1 MRPSLR
7 WYPLEGEPLAVRD
20 VVLTPRSHVLEI
32 RLANSAFVWQRPT
45 ALHIQRAG
53 EATSVPIV
61 DVTRVAQIA
70 LLLTAGVL
78 ALATAT
84 GRKP

>member
-7 WYPLEGEPLAVRD
+7 WYPAEGPPLAVRD

-32 RLANSAFVWQRPT
+32 RFANGAFVWQRPT
-45 ALHIQRAG
+45 SLHIHRAG

-61 DVTRVAQIA
+61 DVTRVAQVA
-70 LLLTAGVL
+70 LVLTAAVFTLL
-78 ALATAT
+78 AVTR
-84 GRKP
+84 RKP

>member
-7 WYPLEGEPLAVRD
+7 WYPVEGSPFAVRD

-32 RLANSAFVWQRPT
+32 RIANGAFVWQRPT
-45 ALHIQRAG
+45 SVHIQRDG

-61 DVTRVAQIA
+61 DVTRVAQVA
-70 LLLTAGVL
+70 LLLTAAVL
-78 ALATAT
+78 ALVTAT